1 MEKSSAGGSI
11 MNLKKI
17 IIPTA
22 ILAAVLMAFGLQN
35 SPEHKVL
42 FEKAK
47 FAMETK
53 GDLNEAIKLFSELI
67 QKYPGER
74 EYAAKSQLYV
84 GLCYEKLGLKES
96 EKAFQKVIDNY
107 PEQAEAVKIA
117 KEKLSILLKAKAQI
131 EKGVAEH
138 TITKIYEST
147 EKLYGFI
154 SPDGKKLALV
164 GGEGDIWLRE
174 VASGKETRLTQTP
187 NFEYWC
193 FWSPDSETIAY
204 LDALNGLYVVP
215 AKGGEPRTLI
225 KSDSDFIKA
234 GNFAW
239 PTGWTSDSQMI
250 LCQVSKRGLCAI
262 PISGGEWR
270 DIFKLPAQH
279 TEKDFNQLTL
289 SPNGKFLAYEST
301 KSGNSDIYMMPA
313 DGGNSI
319 QITNHPAPDSRPTWS
334 FDGKWIAFFSSR
346 SGDNEIWVIRISP
359 DGNPDG
365 EPLQISRGFSLRG
378 PLYNWTRD
386 GKIGISLSIGV
397 SNIFIKELKTGKET
411 QVTNILTDERNPRWS
426 PDGGQIAFISFR
438 EGKSNLWTI
447 PSEGGEANKV
457 TVNVPNKSNAI
468 RYITRPS
475 WLPDGKWLAFG
486 GFFGEDQSIWT
497 VPAKGGVSE
506 KMKFDFDGWVE
517 CCDVS
522 PDGAYIAFDYTG
534 AKEGNPIKGSR
545 YFENDIYTIPFK
557 GGSPQRITK
566 IEKSGLSF
574 YSPRWAPDG
583 KMIAFRSMDWFEY
596 DKGKDSEEIWVC
608 EFPGGEPKAI
618 TKKMKGFVK
627 HLSWSPDGKTIVFSI
642 FEKNKSQI
650 YAVPSD
656 GGEIKKMDIEGS
668 NPDFS
673 PDGKS
678 IAYGKRLQGRFEYWL
693 VENFL
698 PGTQSKKQ

>member
-1 MEKSSAGGSI
+1 MKQKLFVFIVFILILAFASSASI
-11 MNLKKI
+11 QQSAEQLYQSGIYKEEVEGE
-17 IIPTA
+17 
-22 ILAAVLMAFGLQN
+22 L
-35 SPEHKVL
+35 
-42 FEKAK
+42 EKAIEIYQTIVK
-47 FAMETK
+47 QF
-53 GDLNEAIKLFSELI
+53 
-67 QKYPGER
+67 PGNR
-74 EYAAKSQLYV
+74 EFAAKAQLHI
-84 GLCYEKLGLKES
+84 GLCYEKLGLKEA
-96 EKAFQKVIDNY
+96 EKSFQKVIDNY

-117 KEKLSILLKAKAQI
+117 KEKLSILLKVKAQI

-147 EKLYGFI
+147 EELYGFI

-187 NFEYWC
+187 SFNMCY
-193 FWSPDSETIAY
+193 WSPDSETIAY
-204 LDALNGLYVVP
+204 LDLLNGLHVVP
-215 AKGGEPRTLI
+215 AKGGEPKTLI

-234 GNFAW
+234 GYFAW
-239 PTGWTSDSQMI
+239 PTGWTSDNQMI

-262 PISGGEWR
+262 PVSGGEWR
-270 DIFKLPAQH
+270 DIFKYPAQH

-301 KSGNSDIYMMPA
+301 KSGNSDIYVMPA

-319 QITNHPAPDSRPTWS
+319 QITNHPATDSSPTWS

-359 DGNPDG
+359 DGNPEG

-386 GKIGISLSIGV
+386 GKIGISLSTGV

-486 GFFGEDQSIWT
+486 GFFGEDRGIWT

-522 PDGAYIAFDYTG
+522 PDGAYIAFDYIG
-534 AKEGNPIKGSR
+534 EKEGNPIKGSR
-545 YFENDIYTIPFK
+545 DFENDIYTIPFK

-566 IEKSGLSF
+566 IEKSGLGF
-574 YSPRWAPDG
+574 RSPRWAPDG

-596 DKGKDSEEIWVC
+596 MEGKDSEEIWVC

-618 TKKMKGFVK
+618 TKKMKGNVS
-627 HLSWSPDGKTIVFSI
+627 HLSWSPDGKTIVFSV
-642 FEKNKSQI
+642 FEKNKNQI

-668 NPDFS
+668 SPDFS

-678 IAYGKRLQGRFEYWL
+678 IAYGKRLQGRIEYWL